1 VCSAPVH
8 SLTSPFFH
16 SWSPSHWRAS
26 PHSTPPR
33 KLLPT
38 SCSSTP
44 LAPIS
49 GIGLETSLQFASEG
63 GLILLTDI
71 NETAVAQA
79 AELVN
84 KQFPSADAEG
94 IKCDVS
100 KEADVKA
107 AIDRAVEKWGRL
119 DVLVSRRI
127 T

>member
-1 VCSAPVH
+1 
-8 SLTSPFFH
+8 
-16 SWSPSHWRAS
+16 
-26 PHSTPPR
+26 
-33 KLLPT
+33 
-38 SCSSTP
+38 
-44 LAPIS
+44 
-49 GIGLETSLQFASEG
+49 
-63 GLILLTDI
+63 
-71 NETAVAQA
+71 
-79 AELVN
+79 LVN